1 MSVRLWIVLALAPF
15 VAGCGG
21 GGGNQP
27 TFPDLHP
34 VKGVVKRDGAPVKG
48 GAVAFAPNPAQ
59 PDFLINSEVG
69 PDGTFE
75 LSTVRTTDRSG
86 ERKKGAPAGNYK
98 VTFTPPLGDQTAGGA
113 LGPVD
118 VPKPATV
125 AAGPNDLTVELPK
138 K

>member
-1 MSVRLWIVLALAPF
+1 MRARLCALAALAL
-15 VAGCGG
+15 VGAGCG

-34 VKGVVKRDGAPVKG
+34 VKGVVTRGGAPVKG
-48 GAVAFAPNPAQ
+48 GAVAFAPNPPQ

-75 LSTVRTTDRSG
+75 LSTVRTTDRTG
-86 ERKKGAPAGNYK
+86 ERRKGAPAGTYK
-98 VTFTPPLGDQTAGGA
+98 VTFTPPLGDQTAGGVINPIDA
-113 LGPVD
+113 
-118 VPKPATV
+118 PKPVSV